1 MFKNAFIKY
10 ILIESNHKPELSAAL
25 LIQQFSV
32 MYFRPVQTSSWLVL
46 WEQTRLGW
54 GELRGVKKKQAHPT
68 KFKHRVNSVQMEQ
81 PWQTKANACIN
92 HRRVMLWFIY
102 ASGFGFGPRERQ
114 VWFAGTCSFPRT
126 KKIFCHLTVDHTND
140 CLKCKRMMKWV
151 KGRSIM
157 KC

>member
-54 GELRGVKKKQAHPT
+54 GELGGVKKNKPIRPSSNIELIQCKWNNLDKQ
-68 KFKHRVNSVQMEQ
+68 R
-81 PWQTKANACIN
+81 QTHA
-92 HRRVMLWFIY
+92 
-102 ASGFGFGPRERQ
+102 
-114 VWFAGTCSFPRT
+114 
-126 KKIFCHLTVDHTND
+126 
-140 CLKCKRMMKWV
+140 
-151 KGRSIM
+151 
-157 KC
+157 